1 MDATFDDCKALTSL
15 DISNWNTSA
24 ATQMNWMFANCKALT
39 SLDVSNWNIATVT
52 GMDSMF
58 SGCSALTNLDVSNWN
73 TVSVTNMYGVFDD
86 RKALTSL
93 DLGTWNTAAVT
104 DMNQMFSSCGIR
116 QVTFGPDWQFKS
128 GYDSYFPQPNP
139 NDDPAYTIKWQAVGT
154 GSVDYPAGPIYS
166 MYELMDY
173 YNQPRHVS
181 ETYVR
186 ERSQP
191 TATYYY
197 VDFVDGKSVGVND
210 DVENLP
216 ATIATDTAY
225 DTTVP
230 DQVPTLAGLHLYG
243 IQLKRQHRIA
253 G

>member
-1 MDATFDDCKALTSL
+1 
-15 DISNWNTSA
+15 
-24 ATQMNWMFANCKALT
+24 
-39 SLDVSNWNIATVT
+39 
-52 GMDSMF
+52 MF

-73 TVSVTNMYGVFDD
+73 TASVTNMYGVFDD
-86 RKALTSL
+86 CKALTSL
-93 DLGTWNTAAVT
+93 DLSTWNTAAVT

-139 NDDPAYTIKWQAVGT
+139 NDDPAYTIKWQAIGT
-154 GSVDYPAGPIYS
+154 GSVNHPAGPIYS

-173 YNQPRHVS
+173 DNHPRHVS

-197 VDFVDGKSVGVND
+197 VDFVDSKSVGVND

-230 DQVPTLAGLHLYG
+230 DQVPTLAGLDLYG
-243 IQLKRQHRIA
+243 IQLERQHRIA

>member
-39 SLDVSNWNIATVT
+39 SLDVSNWNTA
-52 GMDSMF
+52 
-58 SGCSALTNLDVSNWN
+58 
-73 TVSVTNMYGVFDD
+73 SVTNMYGVFDD

-139 NDDPAYTIKWQAVGT
+139 NYDPAYTIKWQAVGT

-225 DTTVP
+225 DTTDP